1 MLQKLK
7 CITAPRYQWGV
18 RKRKKKKAFPRETRN
33 TNKLYYS
40 TWQEIDPHIC
50 LHQAKQQK
58 KNHVEAQRSGCIHV
72 GALKFISK
80 LKTRTEREREGD
92 NLATTKSTCS
102 LARQQLKVCV
112 VFV

>member
-1 MLQKLK
+1 MAGNRPTHLF
-7 CITAPRYQWGV
+7 APS
-18 RKRKKKKAFPRETRN
+18 KTTK
-33 TNKLYYS
+33 
-40 TWQEIDPHIC
+40 
-50 LHQAKQQK
+50 K

>member
-1 MLQKLK
+1 MAGNRPTHLF
-7 CITAPRYQWGV
+7 APS
-18 RKRKKKKAFPRETRN
+18 KT
-33 TNKLYYS
+33 T
-40 TWQEIDPHIC
+40 
-50 LHQAKQQK
+50 K

-102 LARQQLKVCV
+102 LARQQLKVCGIRV
-112 VFV
+112 RRQTQKKRQTHWATANQCP